1 MSHYEQFFTEAD
13 TDKSGFLTQAEL
25 TEVLRKK
32 GYREPESKIEA
43 MFRSCDSSG
52 DNKVSLEEFLTAMG
66 VLSPK
71 DHKQAMMRNVFREFD
86 VNGDGTISREELG
99 KALEKSE
106 LSGPEV
112 DRILKLADAD
122 GSNTISYEEF
132 IEKVFNA

>member
-1 MSHYEQFFTEAD
+1 MFGIA
-13 TDKSGFLTQAEL
+13 FLM
-25 TEVLRKK
+25 KK